1 MKKVQEALIFL
12 GYDIPLNEADGS
24 FGQSTKE
31 ALLEFQS
38 YYKLNQT
45 GLLDGVTISTL
56 KDLINEIKQQL
67 IQKGFNLGDK
77 GSNFIQAIKD
87 FQKSKK
93 LPITGKADKVTLS
106 YLELFTKRK
115 SDFFSIIGNI
125 YNSFIDLIVGK
136 TKLLSICNNIL
147 KSFPIFPKI
156 NVEIKILDKSY
167 ILYSDNDITIT
178 AVVKLGIQSE
188 TDEPSYIF
196 KNSICVDV
204 GTGNCT
210 FSFSNIIDDTIKGL
224 MLHFE
229 ELKDKNLSDILE
241 EAIIKEI
248 TKQNNNDIKVFN
260 IKEKIGESI
269 INGSLDITFKE
280 NLIEYEF
287 KIAKNDDLKT
297 YYGTFK
303 IIIKLNGNMGQLMQN
318 EITYYK
324 KRKGENYSI
333 NNISIEVIG
342 LTILEIFSM
351 IPLIDLDKTKL
362 FIKYFKIKNEVQ
374 IKNIVENIF
383 SDLIP
388 NSKVKFNIININ
400 NNNS

>member
-12 GYDIPLNEADGS
+12 GYNIPLNEADGS

-45 GLLDGVTISTL
+45 GLLDGVTISIL

-87 FQKSKK
+87 FQKSKN
-93 LPITGKADKVTLS
+93 LPITGKADKVTLG

-115 SDFFSIIGNI
+115 SDFLSFISNI

-147 KSFPIFPKI
+147 KLFPIFPKI
-156 NVEIKILDKSY
+156 NVEINILDKSY

-204 GTGNCT
+204 GTGNCS

-248 TKQNNNDIKVFN
+248 TEKNNNDIKVFN

-269 INGSLDITFKE
+269 INGSLNITFKE
-280 NLIEYEF
+280 I
-287 KIAKNDDLKT
+287 
-297 YYGTFK
+297 
-303 IIIKLNGNMGQLMQN
+303 
-318 EITYYK
+318 
-324 KRKGENYSI
+324 
-333 NNISIEVIG
+333 
-342 LTILEIFSM
+342 
-351 IPLIDLDKTKL
+351 
-362 FIKYFKIKNEVQ
+362 
-374 IKNIVENIF
+374 
-383 SDLIP
+383 
-388 NSKVKFNIININ
+388 
-400 NNNS
+400 

>member
-178 AVVKLGIQSE
+178 AVVKLGIKSE
-188 TDEPSYIF
+188 TDDPAYIF

-224 MLHFE
+224 MLHIE

-241 EAIIKEI
+241 QAIIKEI
-248 TKQNNNDIKVFN
+248 TEQNNNDIKAFN

-269 INGSLDITFKE
+269 INGSLNITFKE
-280 NLIEYEF
+280 I
-287 KIAKNDDLKT
+287 
-297 YYGTFK
+297 
-303 IIIKLNGNMGQLMQN
+303 
-318 EITYYK
+318 
-324 KRKGENYSI
+324 
-333 NNISIEVIG
+333 
-342 LTILEIFSM
+342 
-351 IPLIDLDKTKL
+351 
-362 FIKYFKIKNEVQ
+362 
-374 IKNIVENIF
+374 
-383 SDLIP
+383 
-388 NSKVKFNIININ
+388 
-400 NNNS
+400 